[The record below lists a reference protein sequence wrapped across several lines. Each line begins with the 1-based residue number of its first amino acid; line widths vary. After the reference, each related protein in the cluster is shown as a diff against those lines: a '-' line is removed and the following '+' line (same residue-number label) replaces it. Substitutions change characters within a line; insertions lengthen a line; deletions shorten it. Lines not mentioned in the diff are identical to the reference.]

1 MFGGKISNNNGNF
14 GGGLSID
21 AAHCIIENGSIEEN
35 IANYGGGIEIYSS
48 SSLTM
53 NGGKIINNKSNNNGG
68 GVWIWQHTTILRLND
83 GIISGNINGNNTLDD
98 VLVRYAG
105 SFEMNGGY
113 VSSIGIEG
121 ANNILING
129 GYFNSGNLEN
139 NTVYGFTVNNNHKVI
154 KIKPDEY
161 EYNYFVIP
169 SDYTHSCN
177 ETNNANIITTEGGE
191 LTEGHYSLVTD
202 VVLTNNITIAGNV
215 TICLNGYKL
224 IGTEGQII
232 TIEDNGSLILT
243 DCNGSNST
251 HNYYVKE
258 NGLYVFNLYQSNWNE
273 DYQTSTE
280 KSTISGGI
288 ITGGNCGVLIN
299 SNAVF
304 TMKNGTISGN
314 SETNNAGGVFV
325 FGEFNFIGG
334 NIIGNNSN
342 NIVFDDNSNFN
353 LEGGNLDGTI
363 NSLPANINIT
373 SGYLTENSYNSLKN
387 NINDNYIIVNLSEY
401 VNDNFDPDYNEKYPY
416 AIYKRGV
423 VNFEYQVEEYIYTG
437 NAIELNVKT
446 IITLFMLLFLF

>member
-1 MFGGKISNNNGNF
+1 MGTGNSSVITIGANSSLSIYDCNEFEKSHYYIIENNKYEFKDILETTENAKTIYGGVITDGIGNEGSGGGIEVSENATLNLYGGNISGNSASSNGGGIHVEQGGHLNIFGGTISGNTSEHGGGVYAQSNSVFYIYDGEISHNNAQTYGGGVRVYSCSFYMFGGKISNNNGNF

-68 GVWIWQHTTILRLND
+68 GVWIWQHPTILRLND

-202 VVLTNNITIAGNV
+202 VVLINNITIAGNV

-232 TIEDNGSLILT
+232 TIEDNG
-243 DCNGSNST
+243 
-251 HNYYVKE
+251 
-258 NGLYVFNLYQSNWNE
+258 F
-273 DYQTSTE
+273 
-280 KSTISGGI
+280 
-288 ITGGNCGVLIN
+288 
-299 SNAVF
+299 
-304 TMKNGTISGN
+304 
-314 SETNNAGGVFV
+314 
-325 FGEFNFIGG
+325 
-334 NIIGNNSN
+334 
-342 NIVFDDNSNFN
+342 
-353 LEGGNLDGTI
+353 
-363 NSLPANINIT
+363 
-373 SGYLTENSYNSLKN
+373 
-387 NINDNYIIVNLSEY
+387 
-401 VNDNFDPDYNEKYPY
+401 
-416 AIYKRGV
+416 
-423 VNFEYQVEEYIYTG
+423 
-437 NAIELNVKT
+437 
-446 IITLFMLLFLF
+446 